1 MFRELRETSG
11 QQRPQPSN
19 HPLGASNL
27 FMKYEGYK
35 SKSGGGTPIKKMDP
49 LIIQQQREQIANDKM
64 ENQLEKIGP
73 AAEGAA
79 VVNSQDEN
87 STVTQNSLIE

>member
-1 MFRELRETSG
+1 
-11 QQRPQPSN
+11 
-19 HPLGASNL
+19 
-27 FMKYEGYK
+27 
-35 SKSGGGTPIKKMDP
+35 
-49 LIIQQQREQIANDKM
+49 M

-87 STVTQNSLIE
+87 STVTQNSLIEWALFVASSCRCGSLQIPHESRSPTINVLPSNAALHLLSYYVINKTLF